1 VCIEVNIVNVQIHM
15 RLDVIKALKIQITKF
30 LVATPCNVEG
40 RINVSDEN
48 AA

>member
-1 VCIEVNIVNVQIHM
+1 M
-15 RLDVIKALKIQITKF
+15 RLDVIAALKIQITKF

-40 RINVSDEN
+40 IINISDET